1 MSSYF
6 VASRPLADGAHT
18 VHDRST
24 CPPGCFPMAGATEY
38 LGEYLDATQALV
50 VARLKYPAAR
60 GCGCTEHAAL
70 SAPHQPATSPLR
82 P

>member
-6 VASRPLADGAHT
+6 VTSRPLVGGAQT

-24 CPPGCFPMAGATEY
+24 CPPGCFPVAGATEY
-38 LGEYLDATQALV
+38 LGEFLDATQALV

-60 GCGCTEHAAL
+60 GCACAEHAPL
-70 SAPHQPATSPLR
+70 PGPRRPATSPLR

>member
-6 VASRPLADGAHT
+6 VASRPLVDGVHT
-18 VHDRST
+18 VHHRST
-24 CPPGCFPMAGATEY
+24 CPPGCFPAEGAAEY
-38 LGEYLDATQALV
+38 LGEFLDATQALV

-60 GCGCTEHAAL
+60 GCPCTEHAPL
-70 SAPHQPATSPLR
+70 PVPRQPATWPLR